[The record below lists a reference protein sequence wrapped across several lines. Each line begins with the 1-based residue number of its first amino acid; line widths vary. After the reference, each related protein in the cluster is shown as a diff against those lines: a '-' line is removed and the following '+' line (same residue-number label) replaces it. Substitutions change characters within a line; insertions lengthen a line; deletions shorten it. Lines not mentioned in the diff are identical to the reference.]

1 VTEEE
6 RAALKAVVRGV
17 VQAVGF
23 RQFVVLQARGLG
35 LAGYVRNSDDGRS
48 VEVVAEGPH
57 SDLEELV
64 RRLWKGPFMAR
75 VDSVQVRWCQPCGEL
90 GRFEARF

>member
-1 VTEEE
+1 MTEEE
-6 RAALKAVVRGV
+6 RAALKAVVRGA

-23 RQFVVLQARGLG
+23 RQFVVLHARSLGLG
-35 LAGYVRNSDDGRS
+35 GYVRNSDDGRS
-48 VEVVAEGPH
+48 VEVVAEGPQ

-64 RRLWKGPFMAR
+64 RHLWKGPFMAR
-75 VDSVQVRWCQPCGEL
+75 VDSVQVRWCHASGEF